1 MIGLASVPN
10 ETGPSHGSSEIIMRE
25 AVGSWVMT
33 LNLCAYSYKKMCISN
48 LFRGVTSALLWE
60 DRGVKSFLEH
70 MGQVLSHSKDII
82 RRGPGLHA
90 STEHHSSIYPWLDAK
105 PEASRRMYSRLREG
119 P

>member
-60 DRGVKSFLEH
+60 DRGVFL
-70 MGQVLSHSKDII
+70 
-82 RRGPGLHA
+82 
-90 STEHHSSIYPWLDAK
+90 PW
-105 PEASRRMYSRLREG
+105 
-119 P
+119 